1 MVPTSIHFSLRC
13 AQVTWRGF
21 LCKWEFLIC
30 CMKYYMP
37 LEPVMIPKVIEMRFF
52 FHSVISIFFFTDN
65 LKNSPEGRYLMSRYS
80 NSGTKEN
87 HSRLSKWSKESIQE
101 ILQDFRMSYC
111 LHDMKS
117 AFCGDG
123 IIQPGEDCDCGLTED
138 CLAKKSCCVQPGG
151 GPKNQRECSYN
162 SIRQIMKQCTA

>member
-1 MVPTSIHFSLRC
+1 MPTSIHFSLLC
-13 AQVTWRGF
+13 AQVTWKGF
-21 LCKWEFLIC
+21 HCKWEFSIC
-30 CMKYYMP
+30 CMKFYMLLVP
-37 LEPVMIPKVIEMRFF
+37 GTIPKVRLLHITFF
-52 FHSVISIFFFTDN
+52 SDLKSSLFLADN
-65 LKNSPEGRYLMSRYS
+65 LKHSPEGRYLMSRYS

-111 LHDMKS
+111 LHDMES

-138 CLAKKSCCVQPGG
+138 CLAKRSCCVQPGG
-151 GPKNQRECSYN
+151 GPKNQKECRFN
-162 SIRQIMKQCTA
+162 SVRQIMKQCTA

>member
-1 MVPTSIHFSLRC
+1 MSRYFLKVSGIGLRI
-13 AQVTWRGF
+13 THIF
-21 LCKWEFLIC
+21 L
-30 CMKYYMP
+30 
-37 LEPVMIPKVIEMRFF
+37 
-52 FHSVISIFFFTDN
+52 TDN

-87 HSRLSKWSKESIQE
+87 HSRYNRNFCYEFSRRIRIFYRLSQWSKESIQE

-123 IIQPGEDCDCGLTED
+123 IVQPGEDCDCGLTED

-151 GPKNQRECSYN
+151 GPKNQQECSYN

>member
-1 MVPTSIHFSLRC
+1 
-13 AQVTWRGF
+13 
-21 LCKWEFLIC
+21 
-30 CMKYYMP
+30 
-37 LEPVMIPKVIEMRFF
+37 
-52 FHSVISIFFFTDN
+52 
-65 LKNSPEGRYLMSRYS
+65 MSRYS

-151 GPKNQRECSYN
+151 GPKNQQECSYN